1 MRLTRCFLS
10 LFVAQLKIN
19 LRPLWSPAA
28 EALASLSQRFGD
40 LSWGLM
46 FGELRAVSRIQG
58 VDQST
63 PSWMVGPSS
72 EAEDKD
78 DKIDEEER
86 TWRDP
91 SAHKLRSAV
100 GKWMREDHRR
110 QEIIRVSF
118 DEQEMTL
125 SMT

>member
-1 MRLTRCFLS
+1 
-10 LFVAQLKIN
+10 
-19 LRPLWSPAA
+19 
-28 EALASLSQRFGD
+28 
-40 LSWGLM
+40 M

-78 DKIDEEER
+78 DEIDEEER

-100 GKWMREDHRR
+100 GKWMKEDHRR